1 MVVSALIQCIVY
13 STVMLSL
20 NYWILLIFFLIA
32 DVRIIL
38 KNNIENDI
46 IPDLKK
52 MDVILDI

>member
-13 STVMLSL
+13 SMVMVSL